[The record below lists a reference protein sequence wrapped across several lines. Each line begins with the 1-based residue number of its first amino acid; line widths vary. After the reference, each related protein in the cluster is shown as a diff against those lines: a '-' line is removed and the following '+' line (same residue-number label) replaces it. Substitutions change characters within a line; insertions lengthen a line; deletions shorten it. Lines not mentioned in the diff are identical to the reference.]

1 MITNIART
9 LWTASLAVL
18 ILTACTGKSRLGM
31 ASEEGISK
39 VKELVRTH
47 VDTGTNK
54 IYRLV
59 WAEDGDERK
68 LDNILTTVEID
79 YLDPE
84 SNDYSLT
91 ISLKDGEFVADGPLK
106 SKRNIYSYEHSTP
119 LDLDVLTTAEVQR
132 LVQEA
137 HDLFLTQEDADK
149 YELKSV
155 GKYHLYIPPVDKRN
169 IDLLQKRS
177 DYKKEHSRT
186 AIFFELNFVK
196 KDEQPEVKGRHTW
209 TNYYTVAFV
218 VNQEGKVEFEP

>member
-1 MITNIART
+1 MITNIVRT

-119 LDLDVLTTAEVQR
+119 LELDVLTTAEVQR

-155 GKYHLYIPPVDKRN
+155 GKYHL
-169 IDLLQKRS
+169 
-177 DYKKEHSRT
+177 
-186 AIFFELNFVK
+186 
-196 KDEQPEVKGRHTW
+196 
-209 TNYYTVAFV
+209 
-218 VNQEGKVEFEP
+218 